1 MIDIIKPE
9 KGVIRKFPKSLADIN
24 TDREIASKLAIG
36 KVSSHINVK
45 WNDMLISQY

>member
-24 TDREIASKLAIG
+24 TDREIASELAIG